1 MKIHKLHIKGFKS
14 VADLTLENVSPFLVL
29 AGANGSGKSN
39 ITDALAFLGDVVK
52 QGATQARTR
61 FGGFAQIHCF
71 KYRKEQRTTMQFAL
85 ALELDGAVYDYHL
98 ILRTLDAAPQIDET
112 LRVNGQKIIDRPA
125 NGELHVRLGSASAM
139 QVLPDYPKDMTA
151 LMLLGSLPLYEFLTN
166 IKVFRIDP
174 LAAKEPSRATT
185 DASELDEYGRN
196 VASVLS
202 RLEAE
207 PEFREQVQEWLELI
221 VPGMESIS
229 TETQRLDSSTVIT
242 FKEAGTK
249 TRFPAKLVSDGTL
262 YVLCMLTAVLS
273 RAERRGITIIEEP
286 ERGIHPKAIG
296 ELVQL
301 MRENASA
308 EHPIFLTTHS
318 ESIVRQ
324 LNTAELYLVSKVDG
338 KTKVSPAELAGV
350 DKTQIPL
357 DTAWLANLFDG
368 GLPW

>member
-98 ILRTLDAAPQIDET
+98 ALRTLDAAPQIDET
-112 LRVNGQKIIDRPA
+112 LRVNGQKIINRPA
-125 NGELHVRLGSASAM
+125 NGELHVRLGSASAI

-249 TRFPAKLVSDGTL
+249 TRFPAKTQHF
-262 YVLCMLTAVLS
+262 
-273 RAERRGITIIEEP
+273 IE
-286 ERGIHPKAIG
+286 
-296 ELVQL
+296 
-301 MRENASA
+301 
-308 EHPIFLTTHS
+308 FL
-318 ESIVRQ
+318 
-324 LNTAELYLVSKVDG
+324 K
-338 KTKVSPAELAGV
+338 
-350 DKTQIPL
+350 DKLQK
-357 DTAWLANLFDG
+357 
-368 GLPW
+368 

>member
-61 FGGFAQIHCF
+61 FGGFTQIHCF

-85 ALELDGAVYDYHL
+85 VLELDGAVYDYHL

-112 LRVNGQKIIDRPA
+112 LRVM
-125 NGELHVRLGSASAM
+125 HVRLGSASAM

>member
-1 MKIHKLHIKGFKS
+1 MMKIRKLHIKGFKS
-14 VADLTLENVSPFLVL
+14 VANLTLENVSPFLVL

-39 ITDALAFLGDVVK
+39 ITDALAFLGEVVK
-52 QGATQARTR
+52 QGAAPARTR

-71 KYRKEQRTTMQFAL
+71 KYRKAQRTTMQFAL
-85 ALELDGAVYDYHL
+85 ELELDGVVYDYHL
-98 ILRTLDAAPQIDET
+98 TLRTLDAAPQIDET
-112 LRVNGQKIIDRPA
+112 LRVDGQKIIDRPA
-125 NGELHVRLGSASAM
+125 NGELHVQLSSASAM
-139 QVLPDYPKDMTA
+139 QVLPDYPKDITA
-151 LMLLGSLPLYEFLTN
+151 LMLLGSLPLYDFLTN

-185 DASELDEYGRN
+185 DASELDEHGSN

-207 PEFREQVQEWLELI
+207 PEFREAVLEWLALI

-273 RAERRGITIIEEP
+273 RAS
-286 ERGIHPKAIG
+286 A
-296 ELVQL
+296 V
-301 MRENASA
+301 AS
-308 EHPIFLTTHS
+308 PSSKNPS
-318 ESIVRQ
+318 EAFTPR
-324 LNTAELYLVSKVDG
+324 
-338 KTKVSPAELAGV
+338 P
-350 DKTQIPL
+350 
-357 DTAWLANLFDG
+357 LAN
-368 GLPW
+368 WCC